1 MTGNVVRT
9 RAHAFDFAGKTWIKM
24 VITAA
29 PPMASNGRVQIAEI
43 DIHDISATASGLP
56 EDTWFFMGDSIT
68 AFAFDRAALHKAELR
83 RRDQHR
89 DRERVHAGDD
99 QRRHRR
105 RKVDRRPGA
114 PAPTRWR

>member
-1 MTGNVVRT
+1 
-9 RAHAFDFAGKTWIKM
+9 M

-29 PPMASNGRVQIAEI
+29 PPMASSGRVQIAEI
-43 DIHDISATASGLP
+43 DVHDISATAPGLP

-68 AFAFDRAALHKAELR
+68 AFAYDRAALHQPSFAAAINTATANAYLP
-83 RRDQHR
+83 
-89 DRERVHAGDD
+89 GDD

-105 RKVDRRPGA
+105 REVDRRPGA